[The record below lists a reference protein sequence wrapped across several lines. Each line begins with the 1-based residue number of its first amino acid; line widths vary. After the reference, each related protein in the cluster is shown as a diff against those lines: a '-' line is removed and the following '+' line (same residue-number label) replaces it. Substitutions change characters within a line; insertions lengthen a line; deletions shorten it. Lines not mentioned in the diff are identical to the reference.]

1 MNLPD
6 LDLAVILPE
15 LIVAVT
21 ALVILIA
28 EVTTR
33 TALGERRANHIAALL
48 ALAGLLAA
56 GGVTI
61 ATLGQPAADFGG
73 GMVRADDLSRYLNL
87 IVLVAGIL
95 GVLLAWEY
103 LGRFSNMQSE
113 YYALLLIAITGM
125 MFLGK
130 SVELITL
137 FVSLEIL
144 SVSLYVLTGF
154 DRKQLASSEAS
165 FKYFLLGAF
174 ASGFVLYGAALFY
187 ADTGSTKLA
196 DIAALG
202 TGGFFLVAGLA
213 LLLVGFGF
221 KLALVPFHMW
231 TPDAYQGAPT
241 PVTAFMSVAT
251 KAAAFVA
258 LFRVLQSTI
267 TVPYELWAPALAVLS
282 LLTMTLGNLAA
293 LRQTS
298 LKRML
303 AFSSIAHAGYM
314 LIGLVAGTADG
325 LQALLYYLVVYAF
338 MNMGAF
344 AIASMLEPR
353 TPGGVQDSSISS
365 ANGLFYRKPLAA
377 VAMAI
382 FMLSLAG
389 IPPLAGF
396 FGKLYLFSAAVQS
409 GWVWLAV
416 AGVINSAISA
426 YYYLRVTVAMFMADP
441 APEASARPR
450 LSDSAAVA
458 VALAVVA
465 TVILGL
471 FTGPWLFAVNQVVA
485 VANQMVAA
493 AP

>member
-6 LDLAVILPE
+6 LDFAVILPE

-28 EVTTR
+28 DVMTR
-33 TALGERRANHIAALL
+33 AALGGRRNHHVAALL
-48 ALAGLLAA
+48 ALIGLLAA
-56 GGVTI
+56 GGVTLT
-61 ATLGQPAADFGG
+61 TLGQPAADFGG
-73 GMVRADDLSRYLNL
+73 GMVRADDLGRYLNL
-87 IVLVAGIL
+87 IVILAGIL
-95 GVLLAWEY
+95 GVFLAWEY
-103 LGRFSNMQSE
+103 LGRFTRMQSE

-154 DRKQLASSEAS
+154 DRRQLASSEAS

-187 ADTGSTKLA
+187 ADTGSTKLD

-241 PVTAFMSVAT
+241 SVTAFMSVAT

-282 LLTMTLGNLAA
+282 LLTMTIGNLAA

-325 LQALLYYLVVYAF
+325 LHALLYYLVVYAF

-344 AIASMLEPR
+344 AIASMLEPGS
-353 TPGGVQDSSISS
+353 PDGAQDARINS
-365 ANGLFYRKPLAA
+365 ADGLFHRKPVAA

-426 YYYLRVTVAMFMADP
+426 YYYLRVTVAMFMREP
-441 APEASARPR
+441 APDAPARLR
-450 LSDSAAVA
+450 LSDAAGVA
-458 VALAVVA
+458 VALAVAA
-465 TVILGL
+465 TLVLGL
-471 FTGPWLFAVNQVVA
+471 FTGPWLFYATQ
-485 VANQMVAA
+485 VAA
-493 AP
+493 AAP

>member
-1 MNLPD
+1 MNLPA
-6 LDLAVILPE
+6 LDFAVILPE
-15 LIVAVT
+15 LIVAIT

-28 EVTTR
+28 EIGTR
-33 TALGERRANHIAALL
+33 AALGKGRTNHLAALL
-48 ALAGLLAA
+48 ALVGLLAA
-56 GGVTI
+56 GGATLV
-61 ATLGQPAADFGG
+61 TLGQPAADFG

-87 IVLVAGIL
+87 IVIAAGIL
-95 GVLLAWEY
+95 GILLAWEY
-103 LGRFSNMQSE
+103 LGRVSTMQSE

-125 MFLGK
+125 MFLAK

-137 FVSLEIL
+137 FVSLELL

-258 LFRVLQSTI
+258 LFRVLQSAI

-282 LLTMTLGNLAA
+282 LLTMTVGNLAA

-314 LIGLVAGTADG
+314 LMGLVAGTADG
-325 LQALLYYLVVYAF
+325 LQALLFYLVVYAF

-344 AIASMLEPR
+344 AIASMLEPGA
-353 TPGGVQDSSISS
+353 PNGVQDASIAS
-365 ANGLFYRKPLAA
+365 ANGLYRRRPLAA
-377 VAMAI
+377 AAMAI

-396 FGKLYLFSAAVQS
+396 FGKLYLFNAAVQS

-426 YYYLRVTVAMFMADP
+426 YYYLRVTVAMFMAEP
-441 APEASARPR
+441 APDAAAADAPARSRLAAS
-450 LSDSAAVA
+450 SAVA
-458 VALAVVA
+458 VAIAVIA
-465 TVILGL
+465 TLVFGL
-471 FTGPWLFAVNQVVA
+471 FTGPWLFYASQA
-485 VANQMVAA
+485 IAA

>member
-6 LDLAVILPE
+6 LDFAVILPE

-28 EVTTR
+28 EVMTR
-33 TALGERRANHIAALL
+33 AALGGRRTNRVAALL
-48 ALAGLLAA
+48 ALIGLLAA
-56 GGVTI
+56 GGVTLT
-61 ATLGQPAADFGG
+61 TLGQPAADFGG
-73 GMVRADDLSRYLNL
+73 GMVRADDLGRYLNL
-87 IVLVAGIL
+87 IVILAGIL

-103 LGRFSNMQSE
+103 LGRFSRMQSE

-187 ADTGSTKLA
+187 ADTGSTKLD

-241 PVTAFMSVAT
+241 SVTAFMSVAT

-282 LLTMTLGNLAA
+282 LLTMTVGNLAA

-325 LQALLYYLVVYAF
+325 LHALLFYLVVYAF

-344 AIASMLEPR
+344 AIASMLEPGS
-353 TPGGVQDSSISS
+353 PDGVQDARISS
-365 ANGLFYRKPLAA
+365 ADGLFHRKPVAA
-377 VAMAI
+377 IAMAI

-409 GWVWLAV
+409 DWVWLAV

-426 YYYLRVTVAMFMADP
+426 YYYLRVTVAMFMREP
-441 APEASARPR
+441 APDAPARLR
-450 LSDSAAVA
+450 LSDAAGVA
-458 VALAVVA
+458 VALAVAA
-465 TVILGL
+465 TLVLGL
-471 FTGPWLFAVNQVVA
+471 FTGPWLFY
-485 VANQMVAA
+485 ANQVAA
-493 AP
+493 AAP

>member
-1 MNLPD
+1 MNLPV
-6 LDLAVILPE
+6 LDFAVILPE
-15 LIVAVT
+15 LIVATT

-28 EVTTR
+28 EVATR
-33 TALGERRANHIAALL
+33 ATLGNRRTHHLAALL

-56 GGVTI
+56 GGVAS

-73 GMVRADDLSRYLNL
+73 GMVQADDLGRYLNL
-87 IVLVAGIL
+87 IVIVAGVL
-95 GVLLAWEY
+95 GILLAWEY
-103 LGRFSNMQSE
+103 LGRFATMQSE
-113 YYALLLIAITGM
+113 YYALLLLAITGM

-137 FVSLEIL
+137 FVSLELL

-187 ADTGSTKLA
+187 ADTGSTRLA

-258 LFRVLQSTI
+258 LFRLLQATI
-267 TVPYELWAPALAVLS
+267 TVPYELWAPALAVLA

-293 LRQTS
+293 LRQAS

-314 LIGLVAGTADG
+314 LIGLTAGTADG
-325 LQALLYYLVVYAF
+325 LHALLYYLVVYAF

-344 AIASMLEPR
+344 AIVSLLEPAAAD
-353 TPGGVQDSSISS
+353 GVQDASIAS
-365 ANGLFYRKPLAA
+365 ASGLYRRRPLAA
-377 VAMAI
+377 IAMAI

-396 FGKLYLFSAAVQS
+396 FAKLYLFNAAVQS

-426 YYYLRVTVAMFMADP
+426 YYYLRVTVAMFMAEPTPD
-441 APEASARPR
+441 ASARPR
-450 LSDSAAVA
+450 LAAAAAVA
-458 VALAVVA
+458 VAIAVIA
-465 TVILGL
+465 TLVFGL
-471 FTGPWLFAVNQVVA
+471 FTGPWLFAVNQMVA
-485 VANQMVAA
+485 VA
-493 AP
+493 P

>member
-1 MNLPD
+1 MKLPD
-6 LDLAVILPE
+6 LDFVAILPE
-15 LIVAVT
+15 LIVAIT
-21 ALVILIA
+21 ALAILIA
-28 EVTTR
+28 EVATPRAAQGQLR
-33 TALGERRANHIAALL
+33 TNRLAALL
-48 ALAGLLAA
+48 ALSGLLAA

-73 GMVRADDLSRYLNL
+73 GLVRVDDLSRYLNL
-87 IVLVAGIL
+87 IVIVAGLL
-95 GVLLAWEY
+95 GILLAWEY
-103 LGRFSNMQSE
+103 LGRFTTMQSE

-187 ADTGSTKLA
+187 ADTGSTKLD

-202 TGGFFLVAGLA
+202 TGGFFLTAGLA

-258 LFRVLQSTI
+258 IFRLLQATI

-282 LLTMTLGNLAA
+282 LLTMTVGNLAA

-314 LIGLVAGTADG
+314 LMGLVAGTADG
-325 LQALLYYLVVYAF
+325 LQAMLFYLVVYAF

-344 AIASMLEPR
+344 AIAAMLEPG
-353 TPGGVQDSSISS
+353 TPDGVQDAGIAS
-365 ANGLFYRKPLAA
+365 ANGLYRRQPLAA

-396 FGKLYLFSAAVQS
+396 FAKLYLFNAAVQS

-426 YYYLRVTVAMFMADP
+426 YYYLRVTVAMFMAEPGPD
-441 APEASARPR
+441 APARPR
-450 LSDSAAVA
+450 LADSAAVA
-458 VALAVVA
+458 VAIAVVI
-465 TVILGL
+465 TLVLGL
-471 FTGPWLFAVNQVVA
+471 FTGPWLFYANQVVA
-485 VANQMVAA
+485 A